1 MNSQPMGSAIKPEAS
16 PHPRAASVTSLLP
29 RLGVV
34 DTKRRRRVVCAAG
47 SGLQISSYRG
57 ISRAGTARC
66 VSIYCWSDVQGEH
79 ISGRRYRGSCIHGA
93 HCSYLSAEL
102 CPIKKPKWQMNKMVF
117 NLEQMQ
123 QIPDHFSPHSRMGI
137 RNGTD
142 ADAQRLNGTFRALG
156 FQVKI
161 FNDQKCS
168 DIFRLLK
175 LVSEEDHSKRSSFV
189 CVLLSHGED
198 GLIYGTDDCLPI
210 KNLTSL
216 FRGDRCKSLLGKPKV
231 FFIQACR
238 GTDLDSGVEMDS
250 GSEPYDETQRI
261 PVEAD
266 FLYAYSTVPGYYSWR
281 NTANGSWF
289 IQSLCEMLKL
299 YGTKLELLQILT
311 CVNHMV
317 ASEFESCSNHSE
329 FNAKK
334 QIPCVVSMLTKALF
348 LMPEKM

>member
-1 MNSQPMGSAIKPEAS
+1 MADEQNGVQPGADATDTRSFLSTQLI
-16 PHPRAASVTSLLP
+16 
-29 RLGVV
+29 RLQ
-34 DTKRRRRVVCAAG
+34 
-47 SGLQISSYRG
+47 SGDAKELEKKAKLVHLFQYRMDYQEKGLCLIINNKNFHSS
-57 ISRAGTARC
+57 T
-66 VSIYCWSDVQGEH
+66 
-79 ISGRRYRGSCIHGA
+79 
-93 HCSYLSAEL
+93 
-102 CPIKKPKWQMNKMVF
+102 
-117 NLEQMQ
+117 
-123 QIPDHFSPHSRMGI
+123 RMGI